1 MLVTELEDVGLDV
14 LVTELE
20 DVGLD
25 VLVMDLD
32 ELDVSDE
39 VVEGP
44 LLELEL

>member
-20 DVGLD
+20 DVSLD